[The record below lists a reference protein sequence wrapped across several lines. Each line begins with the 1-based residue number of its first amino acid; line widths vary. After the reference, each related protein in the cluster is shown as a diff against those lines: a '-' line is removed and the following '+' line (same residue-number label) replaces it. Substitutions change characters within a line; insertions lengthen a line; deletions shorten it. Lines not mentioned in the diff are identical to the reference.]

1 MNNQDNEKVFQ
12 KSQINW
18 YPGHMKKTREEIS
31 KLMPIIDFVIEI
43 VDARMPLSS
52 RIMDIEK
59 IVRNKEHIIVMTK
72 KDICDLEETNKWIK
86 YYEENGEKVVLVD
99 LKDRNDYKKLI
110 SKLNEISNLIN
121 EKRKNKGLKPK
132 EPRALVFGVPNSG
145 KSTFI
150 NTVAKKKIA
159 KAANTPGFTK
169 NLSWLKAGSFLLLD
183 SPGMLYPK
191 FESDEVAL
199 NLASMNSIAERIVPV
214 KEVSYHILKK
224 LNDYYPEKLKT
235 RYGLDSLTEDII
247 KDYDVITKKLGIP
260 YLNGEIDFDRVSRFI
275 LNDIRSSNI
284 SGITFDRR

>member
-1 MNNQDNEKVFQ
+1 MSKNDNGIAQ
-12 KSQINW
+12 ININW

-52 RIMDIEK
+52 RIIDIEK